1 MKEKKK
7 KARKALI
14 RSALPCVGDR
24 ENFVSTGICQTQD
37 KTWRCVLRNV
47 CQSQKYV
54 HVSSGWFSLT
64 CWHSQKDLMFPWIL
78 LLWFSVISFLL
89 CFLLSAQ
96 VVRRHHSSLLEVEC
110 GSARWLTHHLGEH
123 IFLSHHLYVHTSGV
137 PPPALVTQWPP
148 LWCSLETK
156 ITKDWSTVGI
166 IWCLSAC
173 LGHSIILDVT
183 MVSSAEIS

>member
-1 MKEKKK
+1 
-7 KARKALI
+7 
-14 RSALPCVGDR
+14 
-24 ENFVSTGICQTQD
+24 
-37 KTWRCVLRNV
+37 
-47 CQSQKYV
+47 
-54 HVSSGWFSLT
+54 
-64 CWHSQKDLMFPWIL
+64 MFPWIL

-123 IFLSHHLYVHTSGV
+123 IFLGHHLYVYTSGV

-173 LGHSIILDVT
+173 LGPSIILDVT
-183 MVSSAEIS
+183 MVSSAEIPQYFSLFKETWEASGFVLFSCRIFLWKLKWKDYLNKKVLKKPKKPPHHCIFLKDKWAGVLQQH